1 MKILSVR
8 ISLNLLKY
16 VSREQHC
23 LLIKPIC
30 EFYIVTLNLM
40 SIFRCELNVDVLSL
54 TQNLFLT
61 VPHFLQTRA
70 IIH

>member
-23 LLIKPIC
+23 LLIKRIC

-54 TQNLFLT
+54 NQNLFLT
-61 VPHFLQTRA
+61 VPHF
-70 IIH
+70 